1 MAHCPPELL
10 DDVADVVA
18 EIRTWAG
25 VVEKKPAVFYLRG
38 QPFVHFHLL
47 EGARR
52 RADVKGRAKWI
63 QIDLPRPLSATRRRG
78 FLRELRIRYREK
90 RGGSRHFLLLLA
102 VTTGLLAAACGMT
115 PGASSAPP
123 ALAGSTVALVGGRVQ
138 ASPDIAAIPD
148 GVVLIDSGVITAVGT
163 RAEVRVPAGASV
175 LDCAGATVT
184 AGFWNSHVHFTGAA
198 FRAAATAPSESLA
211 AALRAMLTSYG
222 VVHVVDTGSYLPNT
236 LALRRRI
243 ESGEVPGPSILTAG
257 TGFAPAGGSPYYILP
272 AKLPEL
278 TRPEDAA
285 LVDAELA
292 RGGDIVKL
300 FTGSWATPR
309 SIVVMP
315 VDVVRAA
322 VEAGHRRGKLVFAH
336 PSNSPGARAAIEGGV
351 DVLAH
356 TFPTS
361 LDGSPWDRA
370 LPAMMKER
378 GMALVPT
385 LKLWPYEL
393 RRAGLPADLV
403 ELVLGNGVA
412 QTRAFAELGGQL
424 LFGTDVGYMTD
435 FDPTDEYVYMQQA
448 LSFRHIL
455 AALTTAPAE
464 RFGVATRT
472 GQLVRGLDAD
482 IVVVDGDPERDIRNL
497 AKVRYTLRG
506 GRVIYQRP

>member
-1 MAHCPPELL
+1 MITLL
-10 DDVADVVA
+10 LHLLRLSRGAAALATAAVL
-18 EIRTWAG
+18 
-25 VVEKKPAVFYLRG
+25 PAV
-38 QPFVHFHLL
+38 
-47 EGARR
+47 
-52 RADVKGRAKWI
+52 
-63 QIDLPRPLSATRRRG
+63 
-78 FLRELRIRYREK
+78 
-90 RGGSRHFLLLLA
+90 
-102 VTTGLLAAACGMT
+102 CGT
-115 PGASSAPP
+115 APP
-123 ALAGSTVALVGGRVQ
+123 PATAAGGRVTALVGGRVMP
-138 ASPDIAAIPD
+138 SPEVAVIPD
-148 GVVLIDSGVITAVGT
+148 GVVLIEDATITAVGA
-163 RAEVRVPAGASV
+163 RGAVRVPPGARII
-175 LDCAGATVT
+175 DCSGGTVT

-198 FRAAATAPSESLA
+198 FRAADTAPAESLA

-257 TGFAPAGGSPYYILP
+257 SGFAPAGGSPYYILP
-272 AKLPEL
+272 AKIPEL
-278 TRPEDAA
+278 TRPEDAG
-285 LVDAELA
+285 LVEAELS

-300 FTGSWATPR
+300 FTGSWATPS

-322 VEAGHRRGKLVFAH
+322 VEVGHRRGKLVFAH

-356 TFPTS
+356 TFPAS

-378 GMALVPT
+378 GTALIPT

-393 RRAGLPADLV
+393 TRGGLPPDLI

-435 FDPTDEYVYMQQA
+435 YDPTDEFVYLQRAGLAPAQ
-448 LSFRHIL
+448 IL
-455 AALTTAPAE
+455 AMLTTAPAA
-464 RFGVATRT
+464 RFGRATGR
-472 GQLVRGLDAD
+472 LAPGLAAD
-482 IVVVDGDPERDIRNL
+482 IVVLDGDPAQDVRAF
-497 AKVRYTLRG
+497 AKVRTTMRD
-506 GRVIYQRP
+506 GRVLHGRT

>member
-1 MAHCPPELL
+1 
-10 DDVADVVA
+10 VADVTVA
-18 EIRTWAG
+18 IERHSALSDRPGHLIRESCSQKVIRSSGAAALATA
-25 VVEKKPAVFYLRG
+25 AV
-38 QPFVHFHLL
+38 
-47 EGARR
+47 
-52 RADVKGRAKWI
+52 
-63 QIDLPRPLSATRRRG
+63 
-78 FLRELRIRYREK
+78 
-90 RGGSRHFLLLLA
+90 
-102 VTTGLLAAACGMT
+102 LAACMSPLQT
-115 PGASSAPP
+115 PAPR
-123 ALAGSTVALVGGRVQ
+123 TRVTALVGGRVLPSPQ
-138 ASPDIAAIPD
+138 AAAIPD
-148 GVVLIDSGVITAVGT
+148 GVVLVEDAIITAVGA
-163 RAEVRVPAGASV
+163 RGAVHVPAGARV
-175 LDCAGATVT
+175 IDCAGGTVT
-184 AGFWNSHVHFTGAA
+184 AGFWNSHVHFTGDV
-198 FRAAATAPSESLA
+198 FRAANTAPSESLA

-222 VVHVVDTGSYLPNT
+222 VVHVVDTGSDLLNT

-257 TGFAPAGGSPYYILP
+257 AGFAPAGGSPFYILP
-272 AKLPEL
+272 ARIPEL
-278 TRPEDAA
+278 TRPADAV

-322 VEAGHRRGKLVFAH
+322 VEVGHRRGKLVFAH

-356 TFPTS
+356 TFPAS

-378 GMALVPT
+378 GTALIPT

-393 RRAGLPADLV
+393 TRGGLPPDLI

-435 FDPTDEYVYMQQA
+435 YDPTDEFVYLQRAGLAPAQ
-448 LSFRHIL
+448 IL
-455 AALTTAPAE
+455 AMLTTAPAA
-464 RFGVATRT
+464 RFGRATGR
-472 GQLVRGLDAD
+472 LAPGLAAD
-482 IVVVDGDPERDIRNL
+482 IVVLDGDPAQDVRAF
-497 AKVRYTLRG
+497 AKVRTTMRD
-506 GRVIYQRP
+506 GRVLHGRT